1 MKILFILPDVDS
13 FHKLNIHFGIATLA
27 GFLKANGYND
37 IRFLAVTSV
46 EDYARIIREVEG
58 YKPDIVGFTSV
69 ETQFKH
75 VIALSEK
82 IKEAHGC
89 IAVVGG
95 VYNTLFPE
103 SIKDAKALD
112 GAFKGESETGFLK
125 FVRVVEK
132 GEDYRKVDNFC
143 YYDEKEGRVIQNRLA
158 PMEENLDLF
167 GIPDRGIFDFQSI
180 IDSYGGAAPFMFNR
194 GCPYNCSFCSN
205 HALASVYGRLSNKT
219 RRRSVDLC
227 IKEIKGIT
235 SQYKLEVIHV
245 WDDLFTSHRK
255 WLQEFLDKY
264 KKEISLPFMCTTR
277 SNLCDEELFK
287 ALKDS
292 GCYRVHMSLESGN
305 DFIRNKVMKRN
316 ISKAQIERSFDLAHK
331 YGIEVN
337 ASSIIG
343 LPFETQ
349 EMIEETI
356 GLLGSLKVESCGV
369 NIFYPYKGTQLRKVC
384 EEYGLLEAD
393 EAQRHATQ
401 ERRYSILKLP
411 HISMEK
417 LQYYFNNFEVLVR
430 QREGFMPYL
439 KSKLKMTAKKV
450 LPESM
455 QAAIRKMRSKK
466 HNKQDFPDGL
476 EE

>member
-13 FHKLNIHFGIATLA
+13 FHRLNIHFGIATLA

-46 EDYARIIREVEG
+46 EDYARIIREVEA

-82 IKEAHGC
+82 IKEAHKC
-89 IAVVGG
+89 IVVLGG
-95 VYNTLFPE
+95 VFITLFPE
-103 SIKDAKALD
+103 SVKDAKALD
-112 GAFKGESETGFLK
+112 GAFKGESEQALLN
-125 FVRVVEK
+125 FVRAVEN
-132 GEDYRKVDNFC
+132 GADYRQVNNFC
-143 YYDEKEGRVIQNRLA
+143 YYDEKEGRVIQNRLS
-158 PMEENLDLF
+158 PMEDNLDLF
-167 GIPDRGIFDFQSI
+167 GIPDRGIFDFQSV

-227 IKEIKGIT
+227 IKEIKGVT
-235 SQYKLEVIHV
+235 SSYKLEVIHV

-255 WLQEFLDKY
+255 WMQEFLDKY
-264 KKEISLPFMCTTR
+264 KKEVGLPFMCTTR

-287 ALKDS
+287 ALKDG

-305 DFIRNKVMKRN
+305 DFVRNKVMRRN
-316 ISKAQIERSFDLAHK
+316 ISKAQIEKSFGLARK
-331 YGIEVN
+331 YGIEVS

-343 LPFETQ
+343 LPFETP
-349 EMIEETI
+349 EMIDETI

-369 NIFYPYKGTQLRKVC
+369 NIFHPYKGTHLYKVC
-384 EEYGLLEAD
+384 EEYGMLVKED
-393 EAQRHATQ
+393 EMHGIM
-401 ERRYSILKLP
+401 ERRESILNLP
-411 HISMEK
+411 HVSREK
-417 LQYYFNNFEVLVR
+417 LKHYFDNFEMLVR
-430 QREGFMPYL
+430 QKEGALPYL
-439 KSKLKMTAKKV
+439 KCRLKATAKKL
-450 LPESM
+450 LPETI
-455 QAAIRKMRSKK
+455 QGVIRKARKK
-466 HNKQDFPDGL
+466 KGRVQDFPDGL

>member
-1 MKILFILPDVDS
+1 MDS

-27 GFLKANGYND
+27 GFLKANGYNN

-46 EDYARIIREVEG
+46 EDYARVIREVEG

-112 GAFKGESETGFLK
+112 GAFKGESETAFLK

-143 YYDEKEGRVIQNRLA
+143 YYDEKEGRVIQNGLA

-167 GIPDRGIFDFQSI
+167 GIPDRGIFDFQSV
-180 IDSYGGAAPFMFNR
+180 IDSYGGATPFMFNR

-205 HALASVYGRLSNKT
+205 HALASVYGRPSNKT

-227 IKEIKGIT
+227 IKEIKGVT
-235 SQYKLEVIHV
+235 SKYKLEVIHV

-264 KKEISLPFMCTTR
+264 KKEVSLPFMCTTR
-277 SNLCDEELFK
+277 SNLCDEKLFK
-287 ALKDS
+287 ALKDG

-316 ISKAQIERSFDLAHK
+316 ISKAQIERSFGLAHK

-393 EAQRHATQ
+393 EAQRHAAQ

-411 HISMEK
+411 HISTEK

-439 KSKLKMTAKKV
+439 KIKLKMTAKNV